1 MDGCGI
7 KGLPAALKDPVPR
20 CFVNQLPLG
29 DKMDEY
35 LLEQINHY
43 RANAQSFGD
52 AALDA
57 MMRGDIGLARTASR
71 QAAQYARI
79 VQQLES
85 GEKQIAPPEPEAQ
98 GETAFAKPNSI
109 SL

>member
-1 MDGCGI
+1 
-7 KGLPAALKDPVPR
+7 
-20 CFVNQLPLG
+20 
-29 DKMDEY
+29 MDEF

-52 AALDA
+52 AALEA

-85 GEKQIAPPEPEAQ
+85 GEKQIAPPDAEAQ
-98 GETAFAKPNSI
+98 REKSEPVDSQANSI
-109 SL
+109 SV

>member
-1 MDGCGI
+1 MD
-7 KGLPAALKDPVPR
+7 D
-20 CFVNQLPLG
+20 
-29 DKMDEY
+29 Y
-35 LLEQINHY
+35 TLEQINHY

-85 GEKQIAPPEPEAQ
+85 GEKQVAPPETEATNQ
-98 GETAFAKPNSI
+98 AADAQSNPMPV
-109 SL
+109 

>member
-1 MDGCGI
+1 M
-7 KGLPAALKDPVPR
+7 
-20 CFVNQLPLG
+20 
-29 DKMDEY
+29 MDEY
-35 LLEQINHY
+35 ISEQIKHY

-52 AALDA
+52 AALEA

-85 GEKQIAPPEPEAQ
+85 GEKQIAPPEPEAATPAQ
-98 GETAFAKPNSI
+98 DSTANPI
-109 SL
+109 SV

>member
-1 MDGCGI
+1 
-7 KGLPAALKDPVPR
+7 
-20 CFVNQLPLG
+20 
-29 DKMDEY
+29 MDEY

-52 AALDA
+52 TALDA
-57 MMRGDIGLARTASR
+57 MGRGDIGLARTASR

-85 GEKQIAPPEPEAQ
+85 GEKQIAPPDAASP
-98 GETAFAKPNSI
+98 GETADSQPDRVSM
-109 SL
+109 